1 MGGFTQAMSGDMS
14 EVVGFLKAGEVRV
27 LAVLT
32 DERVPGF
39 EDIPTAIE
47 QGYDVTAV
55 NWRGMYV
62 PKGISDEQFNVWAE
76 KLQAVAD
83 SAEWQEAMAANGLA
97 PFTKVG
103 VRFPEL
109 RGHPRRGNQ
118 RALQGT
124 GSDPVMASD
133 RIFGLVTLF
142 VALAYI
148 AGATQIQTSFL
159 ADPVGPKAF
168 PILIGAVAALCSLYM
183 IVRPDPDPDWPSA
196 RTWGALLVA
205 VIVLVAYAYALKPMG
220 FIVPTAI
227 AAGDSQLPDI
237 PESQGRRG
245 GGLRAVA
252 GSLHPVQ
259 IRIGIEPL
267 RLPERNGSDMELM
280 SNLALG
286 FSIALSP
293 YTLLLAV
300 VGCFL
305 GTIIGALPGLGPS
318 NGVAIL
324 IPLTFTLGLDAT
336 SALVLMTSVYYGAMY
351 GGRISSIL
359 LNIPGDEPALM
370 TTLDG
375 YPMAKQGRAGD
386 ALVLSGVA
394 SFVGAFLATIGLM
407 LLAPMLARVAYL
419 FGPAEYFALY
429 LLAFCTLGGMA
440 SNNQAKAALAS
451 CLGLGIA
458 MIGVDS
464 SSGMPRLTGGN
475 LHLFD
480 GIDFLVAIVGL
491 FAIAEVFFFIESHG
505 KGSSIGVV
513 LDKVRIPWKDIR
525 DTKWTMLRA
534 SGVGFIAGILPGAGA
549 SLGSFLA
556 YMSEKSIA
564 GKNGGFGTGAPKG
577 VAAPEAGNNAAAG
590 GALVPML
597 TLGVPGSGTTAVL
610 LALLMT
616 LNITPGPTLFT
627 DRPEVVWGLIASLL
641 IANIVLLLMNVPM
654 VKVFVKILMV
664 PAWVLLPGVTMI
676 SFVGIYSL
684 SGSYFDLLLMVAF
697 GALGYILRKLDV
709 PTVPV
714 ILGIL
719 LGGNMED
726 ALRRAMVL
734 SDGDFTFL
742 FSTPIS
748 IGLWIAAILG
758 FVAPMFLRN
767 VLKKPQAITD

>member
-1 MGGFTQAMSGDMS
+1 
-14 EVVGFLKAGEVRV
+14 
-27 LAVLT
+27 
-32 DERVPGF
+32 
-39 EDIPTAIE
+39 
-47 QGYDVTAV
+47 
-55 NWRGMYV
+55 
-62 PKGISDEQFNVWAE
+62 
-76 KLQAVAD
+76 
-83 SAEWQEAMAANGLA
+83 
-97 PFTKVG
+97 
-103 VRFPEL
+103 
-109 RGHPRRGNQ
+109 
-118 RALQGT
+118 
-124 GSDPVMASD
+124 
-133 RIFGLVTLF
+133 
-142 VALAYI
+142 
-148 AGATQIQTSFL
+148 
-159 ADPVGPKAF
+159 
-168 PILIGAVAALCSLYM
+168 
-183 IVRPDPDPDWPSA
+183 
-196 RTWGALLVA
+196 
-205 VIVLVAYAYALKPMG
+205 
-220 FIVPTAI
+220 
-227 AAGDSQLPDI
+227 
-237 PESQGRRG
+237 
-245 GGLRAVA
+245 
-252 GSLHPVQ
+252 
-259 IRIGIEPL
+259 
-267 RLPERNGSDMELM
+267 MELF

-286 FSIALSP
+286 FGVALSP
-293 YTLLLAV
+293 FTLMLAI

-324 IPLTFTLGLDAT
+324 IPITFTLGLDAT

-375 YPMAKQGRAGD
+375 YPMAKAGRAGD

-394 SFVGAFLATIGLM
+394 SFVGAFLATVGLM
-407 LLAPMLARVAYL
+407 LLAPMLARVAYF

-440 SNNQAKAALAS
+440 SNNQAKSAIAS

-458 MIGVDS
+458 MIGVDNN
-464 SSGMPRLTGGN
+464 SGMPRLTGGN
-475 LHLFD
+475 LHLMD

-505 KGSSIGVV
+505 KGSSIGVK
-513 LDKVRIPWKDIR
+513 LDKVGIPWKDIKE
-525 DTKWTMLRA
+525 TKWTMLRA

-549 SLGSFLA
+549 SLGSFMA

-564 GKNGGFGTGAPKG
+564 GKKGGFGTGVPKG

-590 GALVPML
+590 GALIPML

-627 DRPEVVWGLIASLL
+627 DNPEVVWGLIASLL
-641 IANIVLLLMNVPM
+641 IANVVLLLMNVPM
-654 VKVFVKILMV
+654 VKIFVKILMV

-684 SGSYFDLLLMVAF
+684 SGSYFDLLLMVGF
-697 GALGYILRKLDV
+697 GALGYVLRKLDI

-719 LGGNMED
+719 LGGNMEN

-734 SDGDFTFL
+734 SDGDAMFL
-742 FSTPIS
+742 WSSPIS
-748 IGLWIAAILG
+748 IGLWIFAIAG
-758 FVAPMFLRN
+758 FVAPMFMRNILR
-767 VLKKPQAITD
+767 KPQAVTD